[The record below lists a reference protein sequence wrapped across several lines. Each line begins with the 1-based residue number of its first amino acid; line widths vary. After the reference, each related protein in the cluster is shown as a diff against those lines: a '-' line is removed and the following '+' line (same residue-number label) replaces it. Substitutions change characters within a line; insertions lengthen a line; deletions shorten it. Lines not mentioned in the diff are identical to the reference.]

1 MSVLEQAL
9 VEAVHLQ
16 ARPPPAP
23 APQGQLAR
31 PQSSPAL
38 PTRQRV
44 RHTPGSPLSVLFITN
59 LCTSAPH
66 SVCAPL
72 LCHVWD

>member
-1 MSVLEQAL
+1 MQAEKLSIEGHVSVLEQAL

-16 ARPPPAP
+16 ARPPPSP
-23 APQGQLAR
+23 APQAQLAR

-44 RHTPGSPLSVLFITN
+44 RDTPN
-59 LCTSAPH
+59 APH
-66 SVCAPL
+66 L
-72 LCHVWD
+72 KQIHH